1 MRSNIATFPL
11 YLLHRLQL
19 WRIRHPRLFLI
30 IGVLIALY
38 VLGWVLTP
46 FANATGDGQPSPNVP
61 GDSLMS
67 SEGIRASH
75 YASLF
80 IDHGWLLSPEKKFTA
95 SIMDFF
101 WTMHVGVVTS
111 GIDLIVWT
119 LSFEWVDII
128 AVPMGS
134 IASTVETLISRIGIV
149 PFALFCSGAYVAMMV
164 IRGKYAKAVSEY
176 ITAAIVAT
184 LALGLLA
191 SPITWITSSGGP
203 LDTAKEWGANL
214 SAAITLGDGNLKI
227 EASSQ
232 EILGASVAA
241 PLVDVLLA
249 RPAEYL
255 SFGKS
260 LTGDCRASYL
270 ELVKNLD
277 PVGPDIDKVRTT
289 TGSCDAEA
297 KAFSDSSAG
306 WRLIPLVETLI
317 GSLWIWVF
325 GFCAVIVFFIA
336 VLITL
341 FSGLLTTWRSA
352 LAVFPYTDRSRL
364 LVALGG
370 IFAGFLFI
378 VTSQILLAGGF
389 KMLDLGIKQMET
401 LGWVYQLHLRVISVT
416 GTILVIA
423 LIVLFVTL
431 RKRAKRLA
439 ERAAKAL
446 EDIGASQ
453 KSQPLSMT
461 PAWASDALK
470 HLTTMK
476 MLSPKK
482 PFDQAARPAPAID
495 APPTPGPLPHFEAT
509 PVPKASRGTGA
520 PSDARALGGGA
531 PKPGTGG
538 GPSSAP
544 VDAGELISTPVAKNQ
559 RPGTTGAPEKPGAT
573 KKLGGAAVRYAL
585 AARGGVAGLALQ
597 AATDA
602 AGAVTKKPAIEISP
616 NGTGTVAPP
625 AKTDMKSVASARPSA
640 WASTTAPT
648 PPSQQTLTASPRII
662 VGPDGQ
668 ARVTISADGVPPR
681 RPVGASS

>member
-1 MRSNIATFPL
+1 MRSKIMTFPL
-11 YLLHRLQL
+11 YILHRMQL

-30 IGVLIALY
+30 FGTLITLY

-61 GDSLMS
+61 GDALMS

-149 PFALFCSGAYVAMMV
+149 PFALFCSGAYVAMM
-164 IRGKYAKAVSEY
+164 ILRGKFAKAASEY

-191 SPITWITSSGGP
+191 SPITWITSPGGP
-203 LDTAKEWGANL
+203 LDTGKEWGANL

-260 LTGDCRASYL
+260 LTGDCRASYI

-306 WRLIPLVETLI
+306 WRIIPLIETLI

-325 GFCAVIVFFIA
+325 GFAAVIVFFIA

-341 FSGLLTTWRSA
+341 WSGLLTTWRSA

-378 VTSQILLAGGF
+378 VLSQILLAGGF
-389 KMLDLGIKQMET
+389 KMLDLAIKQMES
-401 LGWVYQLHLRVISVT
+401 LGWLYQLHLRVISVT
-416 GTILVIA
+416 GTILIIA
-423 LIVLFVTL
+423 LIVLFITL

-446 EDIGASQ
+446 EDVGASQ

-461 PAWASDALK
+461 PPWAGDALR

-476 MLSPKK
+476 LLSPKK
-482 PFDQAARPAPAID
+482 PFDQATQSPPVVD
-495 APPTPGPLPHFEAT
+495 APRNPAPLPHFEAT
-509 PVPKASRGTGA
+509 PVPKPSRSPGTPA
-520 PSDARALGGGA
+520 DSRALGGGA
-531 PKPGTGG
+531 PRPGDGG

-544 VDAGELISTPVAKNQ
+544 LEAGELASAPVPKNP
-559 RPGTTGAPEKPGAT
+559 RSDTTAKPG
-573 KKLGGAAVRYAL
+573 KPGLSQKLGGAAVRYAL
-585 AARGGVAGLALQ
+585 AARGGVPGLALQ

-602 AGAVTKKPAIEISP
+602 AAVVTKKPAIEISP
-616 NGTGTVAPP
+616 NGSGTVAPS
-625 AKTDMKSVASARPSA
+625 AKTDMKSVATARPSA
-640 WASTTAPT
+640 WAFTPSST
-648 PPSQQTLTASPRII
+648 PPAQQTLTASPRII

-681 RPVGASS
+681 RPVGATS